1 LEAKLLW
8 IEGSR
13 ADSPDFVPTLRK
25 KGFTIEVVP
34 SAKAAEERA
43 LVLNPDVVVVNAAS
57 LATSGKRICHN
68 LSERLNGKPII
79 LINYKEYITSGNID
93 ANVVLVL
100 PFTARKLINRIRSLM
115 PFNTKRGLKVG
126 AITLD
131 KERNLVRCEGR
142 EHRLTPCLVKLL
154 QILMQHPGEVIEREH
169 LFTTI
174 WETDY
179 IGDTRTLDV
188 HISWLRK
195 AIEADPR
202 APKYLKT
209 IRGIGYRLDA

>member
-1 LEAKLLW
+1 LEPKLLW

-13 ADSPDFVPTLRK
+13 ADSPDFVPALRK
-25 KGFTIEVVP
+25 KGFTIDVVP
-34 SAKAAEERA
+34 SAKAAEEHA
-43 LVLNPDVVVVNAAS
+43 LVLDPDVVVVNAAS
-57 LATSGKRICHN
+57 LATSGKRMCHN
-68 LSERLNGKPII
+68 LCAHLNGKPII
-79 LINYKEYITSGNID
+79 LINYQENITSGNFD
-93 ANVVLVL
+93 AKVVLVL
-100 PFTARKLINRIRSLM
+100 PFTTRKLINRIRSLM
-115 PFNTKRGLKVG
+115 PFNTKRGLNVG

-142 EHRLTPCLVKLL
+142 EHRLTPRLTRLL
-154 QILMQHPGEVIEREH
+154 QILMQHPGEVIDREH
-169 LFTTI
+169 LFTVI
-174 WETDY
+174 WETNY
-179 IGDTRTLDV
+179 TGDTRTLDV